1 MGIQR
6 KTKIGMWVLVYI
18 AAVLL
23 TVLPG
28 KPAEAAKTKAAEKRL
43 SSITAVYTGDS
54 VMVGDSIEV
63 SKLTVMGLYSDG
75 SYVKLKEFSLSTYV
89 VREAGYNEIK
99 VTSEGVTGTFT
110 VIGKQAMYMDAY
122 YEQASVT
129 VGEELDRKKIT
140 VQVYYSDGS
149 SEKVTDFD
157 LSHTVV
163 RVLGLNEFTVSY
175 EGIRTKFAVTGKEQ
189 KRALQLY
196 ATYVGGEV
204 IVGNAPNRKD
214 FYVSVVYSDNTME
227 EITSFELTPS
237 VVQKEGKNTI
247 VVSFD
252 SLSAEVTVP
261 GLAKTVESITAEY
274 LGLPVVIGKTVA
286 YEDIK
291 VTATF
296 NDGTKDTVTNFTLSS
311 SVVYQIGDNLITVYC
326 DNQTAYINV
335 RGVEAEIIDY
345 SNCAEAVIKDGKVSS
360 RVTLAVGTKADAK
373 QVTIEAVDRQLVK
386 KAMRRLIQTDEY
398 MAFEVSFA
406 DPELDV
412 FLPMTMKVSV
422 PAGYDK
428 ENFAV
433 YYTPNRRTIMAQ
445 MNGEFLTDGT
455 YEFKMFQPGTYIIAD
470 ITPLI
475 YVESLT
481 LEDENLTLRVGRSYS
496 LDPEILPHTAT
507 NKEVSYTST
516 RPKVVTVSE
525 RGTLTALKTGTSI
538 ITITA
543 KDGSGKSCKLRVT
556 VVEKKGKY
564 DAEIAE
570 LADELEQVETAYD
583 FLDFYDAMIA
593 QMEDMAYELSEKQ
606 FKEYTEELTAWTESL
621 GDDFMEMD
629 EEEWELLYE
638 IVFDWL
644 DDDYE
649 LFEGWL
655 EAFEESEEYGW

>member
-1 MGIQR
+1 MR
-6 KTKIGMWVLVYI
+6 
-18 AAVLL
+18 
-23 TVLPG
+23 
-28 KPAEAAKTKAAEKRL
+28 
-43 SSITAVYTGDS
+43 
-54 VMVGDSIEV
+54 
-63 SKLTVMGLYSDG
+63 
-75 SYVKLKEFSLSTYV
+75 
-89 VREAGYNEIK
+89 
-99 VTSEGVTGTFT
+99 
-110 VIGKQAMYMDAY
+110 
-122 YEQASVT
+122 
-129 VGEELDRKKIT
+129 
-140 VQVYYSDGS
+140 
-149 SEKVTDFD
+149 
-157 LSHTVV
+157 HTL
-163 RVLGLNEFTVSY
+163 LGLNEFTVSY

-345 SNCAEAVIKDGKVSS
+345 SNCAETVIKDGKVSS

-445 MNGEFLTDGT
+445 MNGEFLKDGT

-470 ITPLI
+470 CTPLI
-475 YVESLT
+475 LVETLVFEEEELT
-481 LEDENLTLRVGRSYS
+481 LKVGRNYS
-496 LDPEILPHTAT
+496 LEPVIRPHEAT
-507 NKEVSYTST
+507 NKKVEYSST
-516 RPKVVTVSE
+516 RPQIVSVDE
-525 RGTLTALKTGTSI
+525 NGMLTTHAKGTAI
-538 ITITA
+538 IRVEA
-543 KDGSGKSCKLRVT
+543 KDGSGKSCKLRVK
-556 VVEKKGKY
+556 VER
-564 DAEIAE
+564 
-570 LADELEQVETAYD
+570 
-583 FLDFYDAMIA
+583 
-593 QMEDMAYELSEKQ
+593 
-606 FKEYTEELTAWTESL
+606 
-621 GDDFMEMD
+621 
-629 EEEWELLYE
+629 
-638 IVFDWL
+638 
-644 DDDYE
+644 
-649 LFEGWL
+649 
-655 EAFEESEEYGW
+655 

>member
-6 KTKIGMWVLVYI
+6 KHKIGMWVLIYI
-18 AAVLL
+18 TAVLL
-23 TVLPG
+23 AVLPG
-28 KPAEAAKTKAAEKRL
+28 KPAEAAKTTEKRL

-63 SKLTVMGLYSDG
+63 NKLTVMGLYSDG
-75 SYVKLKEFSLSTYV
+75 SYEKIKEFSLSTYV
-89 VREAGYNEIK
+89 VREAGNNVIQ
-99 VTSEGVTGTFT
+99 VTSEGVTGSFT
-110 VIGKQAMYMDAY
+110 VIGKRVTYLMAY
-122 YEQASVT
+122 YDQASVT
-129 VGEELDRKKIT
+129 VGENLDRKKVM

-149 SEKVTDFD
+149 SATVTDFE
-157 LSHTVV
+157 LSHTMVS
-163 RVLGLNEFTVSY
+163 VLGQNEFAVTY
-175 EGIRTKFAVTGKEQ
+175 EGIRTLFFVMGKEQ
-189 KRALQLY
+189 KRATQLF
-196 ATYVGGEV
+196 ATYSGKEV

-214 FYVSVVYSDNTME
+214 FYVSVLYNDNSME
-227 EITSFELTPS
+227 EITSFELTPA
-237 VVQKEGKNTI
+237 VVQKEGKNTMI
-247 VVSFD
+247 VSFD
-252 SLSAEVTVP
+252 SLSTEVTVM

-274 LGLPVVIGKTVA
+274 VGLPVVIGKSVA
-286 YEDIK
+286 DADIK
-291 VTATF
+291 VIATF

-311 SVVYQIGDNLITVYC
+311 SVIYQIGDNLITVYC
-326 DNQTAYINV
+326 DTKTAYINV

-345 SNCAEAVIKDGKVSS
+345 GNSAEAVIKDGKVSS
-360 RVTLAVGTKADAK
+360 RITLAVGTKADAK
-373 QVTIEAVDRQLVK
+373 KVTIEAVDRQLVK

-445 MNGEFLTDGT
+445 MNGEFLKDGT

-481 LEDENLTLRVGRSYS
+481 LEEENLTLRVGRSYS

-516 RPKVVTVSE
+516 RPKIVSVSE

-583 FLDFYDAMIA
+583 FLDFYDAMLVQI
-593 QMEDMAYELSEKQ
+593 EDMAYELSEKQ

-629 EEEWELLYE
+629 DEEWELLYD

-655 EAFEESEEYGW
+655 EAFEASEEYGW

>member
-6 KTKIGMWVLVYI
+6 KHKIGMWVLIYI
-18 AAVLL
+18 TAVLL
-23 TVLPG
+23 AVLPG
-28 KPAEAAKTKAAEKRL
+28 KPAEAAKTTEKRL

-63 SKLTVMGLYSDG
+63 NKLTVMGLYSDG
-75 SYVKLKEFSLSTYV
+75 SYEKIKEFSLSTYV
-89 VREAGYNEIK
+89 VREAGNNVIQ

-110 VIGKQAMYMDAY
+110 VVGKRAMQLAAY
-122 YEQASVT
+122 YDQGSVT

-140 VQVYYSDGS
+140 VQVVYSDGS
-149 SEKVTDFD
+149 TAKVTDFE
-157 LSHTVV
+157 LSHTTV
-163 RVLGLNEFTVSY
+163 RVLGQNEFAVTY
-175 EGIRTKFAVTGKEQ
+175 EGIRTTFFVMGKEQ
-189 KRALQLY
+189 KRAKQLFASY
-196 ATYVGGEV
+196 SGKEV

-214 FYVSVVYSDNTME
+214 FYVSVLYNDNSME
-227 EITSFELTPS
+227 QITSFELTPS
-237 VVQKEGKNTI
+237 VVQKEGKNTM

-252 SLSAEVTVP
+252 SLSTEVTVM

-274 LGLPVVIGKTVA
+274 VGLPVVIGKSVA
-286 YEDIK
+286 DADIK
-291 VTATF
+291 VIATF

-311 SVVYQIGDNLITVYC
+311 SVIYQIGDNLITVYC
-326 DNQTAYINV
+326 DTKTAYINV

-345 SNCAEAVIKDGKVSS
+345 GNSAEAVIKDGKVSS

-373 QVTIEAVDRQLVK
+373 KVTIETVDRQLVK

-445 MNGEFLTDGT
+445 MNGEFLKDGT

-481 LEDENLTLRVGRSYS
+481 LEEENLTLRVGRSYS

-516 RPKVVTVSE
+516 RPKIVSVSE

-570 LADELEQVETAYD
+570 LADELEQVESAYD
-583 FLDFYDAMIA
+583 FLDFYDAMLVQI
-593 QMEDMAYELSEKQ
+593 EDMAYELSEKQ